1 METDEYGSLLNDEEV
16 QVKEKNEVLT
26 KMKSQWSRRCQGK
39 QEDLNRSG
47 YLAYHK
53 YLAISL

>member
-39 QEDLNRSG
+39 QEDLNR
-47 YLAYHK
+47 
-53 YLAISL
+53 